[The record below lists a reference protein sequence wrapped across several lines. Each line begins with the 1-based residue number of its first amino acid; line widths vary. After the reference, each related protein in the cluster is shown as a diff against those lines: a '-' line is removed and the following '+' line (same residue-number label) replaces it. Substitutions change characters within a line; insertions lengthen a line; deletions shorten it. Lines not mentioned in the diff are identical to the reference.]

1 MDDEELLFWS
11 KINSAVASFCLETT
25 LNHYKNSTNK
35 MAVALV
41 GEELEWCGS
50 QAYLFMAKSFL
61 GTSTQS
67 LAHSFAHSLTL
78 GRPRRSLTVVT
89 K

>member
-11 KINSAVASFCLETT
+11 KINNAVSSFCLETT
-25 LNHYKNSTNK
+25 LNHYKNGTNR

-61 GTSTQS
+61 GLCNYFFIEL
-67 LAHSFAHSLTL
+67 LAYLLT
-78 GRPRRSLTVVT
+78 
-89 K
+89 